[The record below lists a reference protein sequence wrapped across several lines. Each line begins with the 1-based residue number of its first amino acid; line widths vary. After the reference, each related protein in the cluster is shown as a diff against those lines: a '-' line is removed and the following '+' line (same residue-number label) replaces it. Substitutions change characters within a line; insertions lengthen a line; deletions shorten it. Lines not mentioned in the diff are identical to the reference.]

1 MKYIIIAFF
10 SASFL
15 MFSLDVE
22 GQRTSGKK
30 TTAQKETE
38 KGTKSDFF
46 LESKSQFG
54 FDETVAKFTAIAEQ
68 KTWKIS
74 ATHDLQQTMKTHGK
88 EVLPVKVFAICHPKH
103 SSKILEKDDERI
115 ISSMMPCRVSI
126 YMKSDGKTYI
136 SRMNSIAMAQNFDG
150 VIREVMTESALEVEE
165 MIRELVIEK

>member
-1 MKYIIIAFF
+1 
-10 SASFL
+10 
-15 MFSLDVE
+15 MFTHSLDA
-22 GQRTSGKK
+22 QRTSGKK
-30 TTAQKETE
+30 ITAQKETE

>member
-1 MKYIIIAFF
+1 
-10 SASFL
+10 
-15 MFSLDVE
+15 MFTHSLDA
-22 GQRTSGKK
+22 QRTSGKK

-46 LESKSQFG
+46 IESKSQFG
-54 FDETVAKFTAIAEQ
+54 FEETVAKFTAIAEQ

-74 ATHDLQQTMKTHGK
+74 ATHDLQQTMETHGK

-136 SRMNSIAMAQNFDG
+136 SRMNSIAMARILMG
-150 VIREVMTESALEVEE
+150 
-165 MIRELVIEK
+165 